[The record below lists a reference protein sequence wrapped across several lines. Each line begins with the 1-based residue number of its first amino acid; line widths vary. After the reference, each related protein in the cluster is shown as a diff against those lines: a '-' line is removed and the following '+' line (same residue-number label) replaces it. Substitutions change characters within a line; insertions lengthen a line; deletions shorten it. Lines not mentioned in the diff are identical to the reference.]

1 MFCFFVFL
9 NPTIKR
15 IFKQLKTFLMKKT
28 TKYQKEKWYEIP
40 NLLDFAIVLIPPIVF
55 LGIYKKSNKAQRLAL
70 VSLAIIIPI
79 CIVIIN

>member
-9 NPTIKR
+9 NSTKKR
-15 IFKQLKTFLMKKT
+15 IFKQLKTFTMKKT

-40 NLLDFAIVLIPPIVF
+40 NLLDFAIALIPPIGL

-70 VSLAIIIPI
+70 VSLAIVIPI
-79 CIVIIN
+79 FIVIIN